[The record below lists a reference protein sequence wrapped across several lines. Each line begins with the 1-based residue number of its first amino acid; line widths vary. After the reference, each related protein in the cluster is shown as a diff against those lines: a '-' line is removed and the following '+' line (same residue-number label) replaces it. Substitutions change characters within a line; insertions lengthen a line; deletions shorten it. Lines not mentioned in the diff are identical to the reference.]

1 MLYAAPPAAAP
12 AECVRVVVDY
22 GTFLDSPSGPV
33 TNCTSVAYGAS
44 AADTLAKRATQFG
57 KPAPRYASDGF
68 LCGIDGYPHDGCGE
82 QAGNP
87 YWSFWVW
94 RHGAWTYSSV
104 GVASYAV
111 QDSDKD
117 GHPDPIGF
125 RYADPSTGDQ
135 PRADPGYPAPRA
147 TAPPP
152 TTAPPR
158 PGATATV
165 PAGGT
170 RATETA
176 TATATA
182 GATATPG
189 GTSPGGA
196 PPSGTPSPVAALRTA
211 RTTAPGPATPPDV
224 VARTSKRSFP
234 VGLAGGGVLAAALL
248 GAAAWRFRTPGAR

>member
-12 AECVRVVVDY
+12 TECVRVVVDY

-44 AADTLAKRATQFG
+44 AADTLAKRATQFD
-57 KPAPRYASDGF
+57 KDPPRYASDGF
-68 LCGIDGYPHDGCGE
+68 LCGIDGYPRTGCGE
-82 QAGNP
+82 DSGATP
-87 YWSFWVW
+87 YWSFWIW

-147 TAPPP
+147 TTPPP

-158 PGATATV
+158 PGATTI
-165 PAGGT
+165 PASGP

-176 TATATA
+176 AAAATS
-182 GATATPG
+182 GATATPRSTRG
-189 GTSPGGA
+189 GTPPG
-196 PPSGTPSPVAALRTA
+196 GTPSPVAALRTA
-211 RTTAPGPATPPDV
+211 RTTAPGPATPPDAA
-224 VARTSKRSFP
+224 ARTSRSSFP